1 MQGIKSLKGAL
12 ITILTVTTICWS
24 TSCLARTEIQFTV
37 EEQGLI
43 KRTQQGQPLTV
54 GIIPFAFPLSAC
66 PPEVPTFMGMNVEML
81 ELISARSG
89 LKFEYQRIPLENG
102 TPYQELKSG
111 RVQLVAGT
119 IKLDIF
125 MSDPELVL
133 SERFCDGAAVC
144 IARRDNDNYLLK
156 PGKVAVLNGFQA
168 GMEFAQKQFPNHE
181 LVLYPNNQQAIK
193 AVRNG
198 EATLAII
205 SRYVG
210 VYELQSPFNE
220 NLTMLTPY
228 QMLSDSCIMGLK
240 TKDNQL
246 AISIINKAIGN
257 IDENEANHVQM
268 NFIITNPYRFTLAE
282 LMFKNRY
289 VFLVGLTTLLVLG
302 FLTAKLLYFRK
313 EGALL
318 ARDQL
323 TGALS
328 EAGFELA
335 VSKIISKSNR
345 PLFIVDFDISH
356 FSSYNELYGKE
367 RGDELLK
374 EIVKIVRSFLC
385 EQDAI
390 CRAYADNFKVLVC
403 KDNIEALLADT
414 KKASILFNQL
424 VENRMVVKFG
434 IYPITDN
441 NIPIR
446 TMLNFAAMAK
456 KNIKRNPNVV
466 VGVFDTQLHEHYKS
480 DAKFLSMFDNAIAK
494 GEFIAYY
501 QPKFDTLTKKIIGA
515 EALVRWHTDDGN
527 IIPPVQFIE
536 LFEQNGL
543 IQRLDFYMLEQ
554 VCILQKK
561 LLEQGKAVVPIS
573 VNFSR
578 VHLFS
583 SDFIFNFNQIVEEYA
598 IPKHLIEIECTE
610 TAMAYDTEA
619 SSGILGRLQAQGFKI
634 AMDDFGQAYSSL
646 NTLRVMPLDIVKLD
660 RGFLLATH
668 DDEKVKTIK
677 IIENMVALVHGLS
690 LKMVAEGVETES
702 QYLFLKSIGCD
713 YIQGYYF
720 SRPLTEENFVSLLTD
735 RQVD

>member
-1 MQGIKSLKGAL
+1 MHGIKDLKKGFVA
-12 ITILTVTTICWS
+12 ILTAIIICLP
-24 TSCLARTEIQFTV
+24 TAGLAKNKMQFTA
-37 EEQGLI
+37 EEQELI
-43 KRTQQGQPLTV
+43 ARTQQGSPITV
-54 GIIPFAFPLSAC
+54 GVIPHTFPLSAC
-66 PPEVPTFMGMNVEML
+66 PPEAPEFKGMNIEML
-81 ELISARSG
+81 DLISARSG
-89 LKFEYQRIPLENG
+89 LKFEYRRIAIEKG
-102 TPYQELKSG
+102 TPYQELQTG
-111 RVQLVAGT
+111 NLQLVAGT
-119 IKLDIF
+119 IKLDSFINN
-125 MSDPELVL
+125 PELVL
-133 SERFCDGAAVC
+133 SERFCDGAAIC
-144 IARRDNDNYLLK
+144 IAKSNSDDYLLK
-156 PGKVAVLNGFQA
+156 PGKIAVMHGFQA
-168 GMEFAQKQFPNHE
+168 GLEFAQKQFPSHE
-181 LVLYPNNQQAIK
+181 IVFYPNNQRAIQ
-193 AVRNG
+193 AVRND
-198 EATLAII
+198 EATLAVI

-220 NLTMLTPY
+220 NLTMLSPY
-228 QMLSDSCIMGLK
+228 QMLGDSCIMGIRN
-240 TKDNQL
+240 KDTQL
-246 AISIINKAIGN
+246 AISIINKAIAEIG
-257 IDENEANHVQM
+257 ETEANHVQM

-282 LMFKNRY
+282 FMFKNRY

-318 ARDQL
+318 SRDQL

-335 VSKIISKSNR
+335 VNKIISKSNR
-345 PLFIVDFDISH
+345 QLFIVDFDISH

-367 RGDELLK
+367 QGDELLK

-720 SRPLTEENFVSLLTD
+720 SRPLTEGHFVSLLTD
-735 RQVD
+735 RPVD